1 MEKEFLALQANGTW
15 NLVPPVPR
23 INLIDSKWV
32 FKVKLHAD
40 GSIER
45 YKAR

>member
-1 MEKEFLALQANGTW
+1 METEFSTLQANGTW
-15 NLVPPVPR
+15 NLVPPVTGV
-23 INLIDSKWV
+23 NLIDSKWV

-45 YKAR
+45 